1 MENRP
6 VSIFLYYIYVFFYR
20 NPNKTKISKDAP
32 KWFKIVPEWK
42 VQLFKDDLVNKE
54 DTIKVFSRY
63 QNWITVD
70 SKDQDRRKA
79 LERVRILKKDVTSR
93 LMPEWMENKNIKNHI
108 NEDKFKLI
116 EYNYPLRQKATK
128 LMTYVDKD
136 INPKILK
143 PIIYNSN
150 KSVFNFGDFRH
161 NVMTQKESKEYGSQ
175 VSQFPKKFFD
185 WDDGKKFNPKYKKDI

>member
-1 MENRP
+1 M
-6 VSIFLYYIYVFFYR
+6 
-20 NPNKTKISKDAP
+20 
-32 KWFKIVPEWK
+32 
-42 VQLFKDDLVNKE
+42 FKDELVKKE

-93 LMPEWMENKNIKNHI
+93 LMPEWMENKNIQKNKI
-108 NEDKFKLI
+108 SEDKFKLI

-136 INPKILK
+136 VNPKRLK
-143 PIIYNSN
+143 PIKYNAN

-161 NVMTQKESKEYGSQ
+161 DVMTQKQAKEYGSQ
-175 VSQFPKKFFD
+175 VSQFPRKFFD